1 MIISVQGSMAV
12 GKTSV
17 VNYLGQKL
25 PEVFVSR
32 EDISPVVTKINQL
45 QLDKDNYKDYQMIQ
59 ALWIDHEISRYEKVA
74 DKKVVLMDFGA
85 EEIDFYTRF
94 YPQACGKDWQLSPQ
108 LINKLKA
115 LETCLPDLVIYLDA
129 SESELRQRKQ
139 LDKTR
144 RRSFFDFQLDNLL
157 PIKRNWFL
165 AKDNTIVVDTNA
177 KTLEEV
183 SQEVYMI
190 ISKYVSDN

>member
-17 VNYLGQKL
+17 VNYLEQKL
-25 PEVFVSR
+25 PEVFVSH
-32 EDISPVVTKINQL
+32 EDIAPVVTKINQL

-59 ALWIDHEISRYEKVA
+59 ALWIDYEISRYEKVA
-74 DKKVVLMDFGA
+74 DRKVVLMDFGA

-94 YPQACGKDWQLSPQ
+94 YPKACGKDWQLSPQ

-157 PIKRNWFL
+157 PIKRYWFL